1 MDLLLF
7 LEIVLF
13 LYDLIGNGTSC
24 SPIKSVIILVITG
37 MITDRI
43 ELHSILLTLLRI
55 FFPIKQTCN
64 KRVVVTLPLSLLHK

>member
-13 LYDLIGNGTSC
+13 LYDLIGNGTSRI
-24 SPIKSVIILVITG
+24 PIKSVIILVITR

-43 ELHSILLTLLRI
+43 GLHSILLTLLRI
-55 FFPIKQTCN
+55 FFPIKTDM
-64 KRVVVTLPLSLLHK
+64 